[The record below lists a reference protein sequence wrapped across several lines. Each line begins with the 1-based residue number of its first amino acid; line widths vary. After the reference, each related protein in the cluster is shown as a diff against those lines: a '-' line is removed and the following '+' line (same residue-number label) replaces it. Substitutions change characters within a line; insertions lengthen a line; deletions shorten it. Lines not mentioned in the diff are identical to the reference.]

1 MKVVLEKKVY
11 KDQSKIYKCSI
22 CGRRTRGEEAFFT
35 DKGTYC
41 QACAIE
47 SPEHDKMIEVLKP

>member
-1 MKVVLEKKVY
+1 MQVVKEKKVY

-35 DKGTYC
+35 TEGTYC
-41 QACAIE
+41 PACAIASSE
-47 SPEHDKMIEVLKP
+47 EDDVIEVFKP